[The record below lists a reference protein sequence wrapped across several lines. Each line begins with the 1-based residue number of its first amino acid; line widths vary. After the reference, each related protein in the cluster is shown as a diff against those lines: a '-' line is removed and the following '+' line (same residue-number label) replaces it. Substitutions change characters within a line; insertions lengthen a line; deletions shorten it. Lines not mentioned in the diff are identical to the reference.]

1 MIPLMKALMLNAP
14 SRTAKLPQRAD
25 ARARAIPTGESEE
38 TLKAFTEIHRSKR
51 FTAAAAHQAFAGVK
65 RKK

>member
-1 MIPLMKALMLNAP
+1 MMEAMKALVINTP
-14 SRTAKLPQRAD
+14 SRTAKMPLRED
-25 ARARAIPTGESEE
+25 ARARAVVTGETDQ